1 MRMNSTE
8 RDERAALFARIE
20 AEVLSAAEKRVAA
33 IPSLEVGP
41 ITFGAKPTAKAFG
54 ADGELRFEL
63 GRWEL
68 DRFVPF
74 GDRIMLPLLPP
85 KMDVA
90 YPKETSFL
98 WRNALKHYTPVT
110 RRLDYVEIWDY
121 FSAKRARDDDVRQ
134 KALGLLASRIAN
146 TYPAERVKTSF
157 RYIRYAEQDV
167 VVTEVESLELSSA
180 GAGEYKDISK
190 IEGYGTEDLYCS
202 VRK

>member
-121 FSAKRARDDDVRQ
+121 FSAKRARDEDVRE
-134 KALGLLASRIAN
+134 KALGLLASRLAKN
-146 TYPAERVKTSF
+146 YPAERVKITC
-157 RYIRYAEQDV
+157 RYIRYAEQYV
-167 VVTEVESLELSSA
+167 VVTGIESREFA
-180 GAGEYKDISK
+180 AAGED
-190 IEGYGTEDLYCS
+190 E
-202 VRK
+202 RKAVLNFLSR